1 MSGGKK
7 KKHTRS
13 KPLPAQT
20 VSREEMA
27 AILERTRAVLSP
39 EEHAKL
45 TGAIDTLAQVTAQLQ
60 AKDAS
65 IERLRRM
72 LFGVTTET
80 TRNVLGEETQAS
92 TPSEPAQTTPKEKA
106 PGHGRNAAAAY
117 TGAQRVSVPHPQ
129 LRATQ
134 NCPGCTS
141 GKLYPQ
147 SEPSQL
153 VRITGMAPLMATV
166 YACERL
172 RCNLCGE
179 VYTAP
184 APEGVG
190 DEKYDASATSMV
202 ALLKYGTGLPF
213 HRIERLQAGMGIP
226 LPAATQWDLVNTGAT
241 AIACAHEELINQAA
255 QSRVV
260 YNDDTTMK
268 VLQLTRAQRAAALA
282 DDVKGE
288 RTGIFTSGIV
298 ATEEGRRIA
307 LFFTGV
313 RHAGENLNA
322 VLERRRADLPP
333 PIQMAD
339 GLSRNVPSDFDTILG
354 SCLAHARR
362 KHAELV
368 ESFPAQVRFVLET
381 LREVYIIDA
390 RARKESLDPQQRLL
404 LHQEES
410 QPLMEALEKWL
421 QTQFTERII
430 EPNSSLGA
438 AILYMQKR
446 WTELTLFLRI
456 PGAPLDSNIVE
467 RALKKAILHRK
478 AALFYKTLN
487 GARVGDVFMSL
498 IYTAELNDVP
508 PFEYLIG
515 LLQHSDQVRVNPSDW
530 MPWNYQQTLVRRMTE
545 SDPPPQL

>member
-1 MSGGKK
+1 MSRKK
-7 KKHTRS
+7 TQHARS
-13 KPLPAQT
+13 RTSAPAQT
-20 VSREEMA
+20 VSREELA

-72 LFGVTTET
+72 LFGASTET
-80 TRNVLGEETQAS
+80 SRNVLGESPQARDS
-92 TPSEPAQTTPKEKA
+92 SHPSNTTPKEKA
-106 PGHGRNAAAAY
+106 PGHGRNAASAY
-117 TGAQRVSVPHPQ
+117 TGAQQVAVRHLQ
-129 LRATQ
+129 LQATQ
-134 NCPGCTS
+134 SCPGCTS

-147 SEPSQL
+147 SEPSRL

-213 HRIERLQAGMGIP
+213 HRIETLQASMGIP
-226 LPAATQWDLVNTGAT
+226 MPAATQWDLVSSGANDIT
-241 AIACAHEELINQAA
+241 CAHEELINQAA

-268 VLQLTRAQRAAALA
+268 VLQLTKAQRAAALV

-298 ATEEGRRIA
+298 ATDDGHKIA

-322 VLERRRADLPP
+322 VLARRRADLPP

-368 ESFPAQVRFVLET
+368 EYFPEQVRFILET
-381 LREVYIIDA
+381 LREVYITDG
-390 RARKESLDPQQRLL
+390 RARKEGLDPQQRLL
-404 LHQEES
+404 LHQHES
-410 QPLMEALEKWL
+410 QPRMEALEKWMKM
-421 QTQFTERII
+421 QFTERII

-446 WTELTLFLRI
+446 WAELTLFLRI
-456 PGAPLDSNIVE
+456 PGAPLDSNVVE
-467 RALKKAILHRK
+467 RALKKAIIHRK
-478 AALFYKTLN
+478 NAMFYKTLN

-508 PFEYLIG
+508 PFEYLVA
-515 LLQHSDQVRVNPSDW
+515 LLEHPTQVRANPKNW
-530 MPWNYQQTLVRRMTE
+530 MPWNYQSTLN
-545 SDPPPQL
+545 QLTARPGSA

>member
-1 MSGGKK
+1 
-7 KKHTRS
+7 
-13 KPLPAQT
+13 
-20 VSREEMA
+20 
-27 AILERTRAVLSP
+27 
-39 EEHAKL
+39 
-45 TGAIDTLAQVTAQLQ
+45 
-60 AKDAS
+60 
-65 IERLRRM
+65 
-72 LFGVTTET
+72 
-80 TRNVLGEETQAS
+80 
-92 TPSEPAQTTPKEKA
+92 
-106 PGHGRNAAAAY
+106 
-117 TGAQRVSVPHPQ
+117 VSVPHPSLQ
-129 LRATQ
+129 TAQ
-134 NCPGCTS
+134 SCPGCTS

-147 SEPSQL
+147 SEPSKL

-184 APEGVG
+184 APAGVG
-190 DEKYDASATSMV
+190 DEKYDATATSMV

-213 HRIERLQAGMGIP
+213 YRIETLQAGMGIP

-241 AIACAHEELINQAA
+241 TIACAHEELINQAA
-255 QSRVV
+255 QARVV

-298 ATEEGRRIA
+298 ATDDGRQIA
-307 LFFTGV
+307 LFFTGA

-322 VLERRRADLPP
+322 VLARRRADLPP

-390 RARKESLDPQQRLL
+390 RARKEGLDPQQRLL
-404 LHQEES
+404 LHQNES

-508 PFEYLIG
+508 PFEYLIA
-515 LLQHSDQVRVNPSDW
+515 LLRHSDQVRVNPSDW
-530 MPWNYQQTLVRRMTE
+530 MPWNYQQTLVRE
-545 SDPPPQL
+545 

>member
-1 MSGGKK
+1 
-7 KKHTRS
+7 
-13 KPLPAQT
+13 
-20 VSREEMA
+20 
-27 AILERTRAVLSP
+27 
-39 EEHAKL
+39 
-45 TGAIDTLAQVTAQLQ
+45 
-60 AKDAS
+60 
-65 IERLRRM
+65 
-72 LFGVTTET
+72 
-80 TRNVLGEETQAS
+80 
-92 TPSEPAQTTPKEKA
+92 
-106 PGHGRNAAAAY
+106 
-117 TGAQRVSVPHPQ
+117 
-129 LRATQ
+129 
-134 NCPGCTS
+134 
-141 GKLYPQ
+141 
-147 SEPSQL
+147 
-153 VRITGMAPLMATV
+153 
-166 YACERL
+166 
-172 RCNLCGE
+172 
-179 VYTAP
+179 
-184 APEGVG
+184 
-190 DEKYDASATSMV
+190 
-202 ALLKYGTGLPF
+202 
-213 HRIERLQAGMGIP
+213 

-298 ATEEGRRIA
+298 ATDEGRRIA